1 MFSGDIVL
9 PVCSGVSTCA
19 GWYTGINVPAVSLS
33 QNDTA
38 ILNRIN
44 KNRRHV
50 QGCSGL
56 FATCSWRVQGCSGLF
71 ATVRGVRTYHK
82 ANTINFRGL
91 RYSDPVSRVVSDVC
105 VNSFESQLP
114 EFEKIQMT

>member
-44 KNRRHV
+44 KNRR
-50 QGCSGL
+50 
-56 FATCSWRVQGCSGLF
+56 RVQGCSRH
-71 ATVRGVRTYHK
+71 VRGV
-82 ANTINFRGL
+82 F
-91 RYSDPVSRVVSDVC
+91 RVVQGCSRQFGV
-105 VNSFESQLP
+105 FALTIKRTP
-114 EFEKIQMT
+114 